1 MSDPILNLLF
11 TQYLEIRGKDAFE
24 KFPDETPSTTPSNEM
39 RLYYTDVPAT
49 WHRHILN
56 YEGGYVNH
64 PADKG
69 GETNLG
75 ITIGTLNKAK
85 ARGLVPS
92 HISIKDLSKHPE
104 YVYTIYNVMYYKD
117 CLCDKIPAM
126 LSFAFHDSCVNH
138 GRGGKTAKGTPIG
151 AGMLLQDLLI
161 NKYKKNITFD
171 GVVGA
176 KSIEALN
183 EVLQTNSSEKLTKEF
198 NDRREL
204 YFKRIVENNP
214 SQQVFING
222 WLNRLK
228 KVRTMCEGRV
238 V

>member
-1 MSDPILNLLF
+1 
-11 TQYLEIRGKDAFE
+11 
-24 KFPDETPSTTPSNEM
+24 
-39 RLYYTDVPAT
+39 
-49 WHRHILN
+49 
-56 YEGGYVNH
+56 
-64 PADKG
+64 
-69 GETNLG
+69 
-75 ITIGTLNKAK
+75 
-85 ARGLVPS
+85 
-92 HISIKDLSKHPE
+92 
-104 YVYTIYNVMYYKD
+104 MYYKD

-126 LSFAFHDSCVNH
+126 LSFAFHDACVNH
-138 GRGGKTAKGTPIG
+138 GRGGKTDKGTPIG

-171 GVVGA
+171 GIVGA